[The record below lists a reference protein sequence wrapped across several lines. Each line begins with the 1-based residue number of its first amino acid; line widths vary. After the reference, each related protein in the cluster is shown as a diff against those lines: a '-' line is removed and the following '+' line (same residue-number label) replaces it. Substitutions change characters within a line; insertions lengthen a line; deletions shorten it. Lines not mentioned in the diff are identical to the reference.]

1 MLLPIL
7 IARLN
12 ASTFVKQCGSPITPP
27 VLVPWGVLN
36 ESGPSLG
43 YFPNAKKCRII
54 VKPEKEEAARD
65 LFGQTS
71 INISIQGHKHLGA
84 ALGSRSY
91 IKEYVSEKEDDWVG
105 HFRW

>member
-12 ASTFVKQCGSPITPP
+12 ASTLVKQCWFANNATGAGSLGELKKWPGI
-27 VLVPWGVLN
+27 LN

-43 YFPNAKKCRII
+43 YFPNAKRCRII

-71 INISIQGHKHLGA
+71 IIISIQGH
-84 ALGSRSY
+84 
-91 IKEYVSEKEDDWVG
+91 
-105 HFRW
+105 